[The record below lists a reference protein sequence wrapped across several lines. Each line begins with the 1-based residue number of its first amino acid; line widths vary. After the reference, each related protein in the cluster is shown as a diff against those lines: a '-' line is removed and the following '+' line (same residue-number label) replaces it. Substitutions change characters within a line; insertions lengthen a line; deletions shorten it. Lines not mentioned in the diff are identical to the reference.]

1 MGDVETVELR
11 ETGAVGVVFTVSIF
25 GARGGVR
32 MFSKNLNGRSPP
44 REFLPSVFNRIKM
57 QLHAAASDGTPATAA
72 EIHRALGKHCNLED
86 DTDALVKLVLRK
98 PGERGAVQTVLFVP
112 EDGAPVWS
120 MPLRFDR
127 SEDEEICFDVVL
139 QAPTDDRHTA
149 CVFTGVIPPPPIVFP
164 DPPQKAPP
172 ARLKETLGD
181 FLYAF
186 GNRMLW
192 QNVNEEFEWA
202 RLKPAAPDDDSC
214 VVAIDLAPDD
224 VPFEFK
230 VGERI
235 GDDRREFRRNAVVV
249 EAAFTRDGTMR
260 AVFNGRQEVRVLRNL
275 RNNPNGNFR
284 LVVDLS
290 DCICQSPTLA
300 DWVFDLPLR
309 GLF

>member
-11 ETGAVGVVFTVSIF
+11 ENGAVAVVFTVSIF
-25 GARGGVR
+25 GARGGAR
-32 MFSKNLNGRSPP
+32 MFSGRRLP
-44 REFLPSVFNRIKM
+44 REWLPSVFNRVQM
-57 QLHAAASDGTPATAA
+57 RLHAAASDGTPAAAA
-72 EIHRALGKHCNLED
+72 EIRRALGQHCNLED

-98 PGERGAVQTVLFVP
+98 PGERGAAQTVLFEP
-112 EDGAPVWS
+112 EDDAPEWR
-120 MPLRFDR
+120 MPFRFER

-139 QAPTDDRHTA
+139 QAPSSDVHAAR
-149 CVFTGVIPPPPIVFP
+149 VFTGVIPAPPVVFP

-186 GNRMLW
+186 GDRLLW
-192 QNVNEEFEWA
+192 QNVSEEFEWA

-214 VVAIDLAPDD
+214 VVAIDLAPGD

-235 GDDRREFRRNAVVV
+235 GDDRREFRRNAVAV
-249 EAAFTRDGTMR
+249 EATFARDGTMR
-260 AVFNGRQEVRVLRNL
+260 AVFNGRQDVRVLRNL
-275 RNNPNGNFR
+275 HNNPGGNFR

-290 DCICQSPTLA
+290 DCICQSPALA
-300 DWVFDLPLR
+300 EWVFALPIR